1 MLNDWGKMR
10 IAEKTCKELGL
21 VDYSKDNI
29 GYAPTYNVP
38 DYTTEGEVIRP
49 TLTKTSE
56 ISEAEKEFLT
66 KSFSSEPEEIED
78 FQYVKPI
85 KLTTVDEILSFL
97 GKD

>member
-10 IAEKTCKELGL
+10 ISEKTCKELGL

-29 GYAPTYNVP
+29 GHAPVYNVP
-38 DYTTEGEVIRP
+38 NYTTEGEVIRP
-49 TLTKTSE
+49 ILTQSSGMSE
-56 ISEAEKEFLT
+56 GEKEFLT